1 LKYSSTFSSIQLKR
15 GTPDRWLAK
24 NPILLAGEVGL
35 EVIENTPL
43 PTTYKIKIGDGLNTW
58 GNLPYYAG
66 IDWTEAQVAS
76 TLSLISGNGVSLSQS
91 NPPLMVGSS
100 SNQNLAFDGNEIQS
114 RNNGLASTLFLQSY
128 GGNTSLGASNTSND
142 SNLIVNGS
150 LTMTNGSTLN
160 ATISSSGRMSLP
172 RQPRFQA
179 FGAAGSS
186 SISGNNWIFPS
197 TYSNVGG
204 HYSTTTGRFTAP
216 VSGSYMFFWSNIGN
230 TANDVYRY
238 RIRKNGANVDD
249 VHLRLPEG
257 YTGYRS
263 NGVMMIIIDLAVN
276 DYINI
281 FFQTDSGNSSH
292 ASGQYPW
299 FGGYLFG

>member
-15 GTPDRWLAK
+15 GTSDRWLAK

-91 NPPLMVGSS
+91 DPPLMVGSS

-128 GGNTSLGASNTSND
+128 GGNTSLGASNASND

-160 ATISSSGRMSLP
+160 ASITSSGRLSTP
-172 RQPRFQA
+172 RQPSFHARMNNV
-179 FGAAGSS
+179 
-186 SISGNNWIFPS
+186 SGVAIPANTNLPFDSVVHNIGNHFNTS
-197 TYSNVGG
+197 T
-204 HYSTTTGRFTAP
+204 RIFTAP
-216 VSGSYMFFWSNIGN
+216 VSGSYFFTFHVFKFTQYANGTN
-230 TANDVYRY
+230 TYWGFRVNNAEILTTNHGLAGSDGGQSLSAVLYLNANDYVAVQHYGTMQTFSGPY
-238 RIRKNGANVDD
+238 NSFS
-249 VHLRLPEG
+249 G
-257 YTGYRS
+257 YFLG
-263 NGVMMIIIDLAVN
+263 
-276 DYINI
+276 
-281 FFQTDSGNSSH
+281 
-292 ASGQYPW
+292 
-299 FGGYLFG
+299 